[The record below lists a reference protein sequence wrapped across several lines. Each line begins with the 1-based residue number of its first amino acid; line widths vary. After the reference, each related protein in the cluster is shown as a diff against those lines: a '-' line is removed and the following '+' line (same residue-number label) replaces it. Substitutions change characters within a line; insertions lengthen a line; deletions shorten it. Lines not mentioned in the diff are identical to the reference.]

1 MKYMYILLSLIL
13 SGCFIIDYYDNQNK
27 KELEQI
33 NVNYDSLYQHY
44 MDNLEYDTQLTID
57 PVIDTSL
64 NNIQDSLDQEYQNI
78 MNEFLNKY
86 DAE

>member
-1 MKYMYILLSLIL
+1 MKYMYILLSLIS

-57 PVIDTSL
+57 PIIDTSL